1 MIAAP
6 RPLWLDYGKV
16 SFTIL
21 GVNSPGQSDSHYGG
35 IGRFYRFLPAAR
47 VGRGAVQ
54 GHEARDPNTSAPVAE
69 RSRTRHGLSPLG
81 LSPHGTAANSP
92 GRSRRTNHPALP

>member
-47 VGRGAVQ
+47 VGRGRPVTEPRLELRLDLPLVQ
-54 GHEARDPNTSAPVAE
+54 MRVQQVVQRVPYPCLARHLQQRRGQYGP
-69 RSRTRHGLSPLG
+69 GLVV
-81 LSPHGTAANSP
+81 
-92 GRSRRTNHPALP
+92 R